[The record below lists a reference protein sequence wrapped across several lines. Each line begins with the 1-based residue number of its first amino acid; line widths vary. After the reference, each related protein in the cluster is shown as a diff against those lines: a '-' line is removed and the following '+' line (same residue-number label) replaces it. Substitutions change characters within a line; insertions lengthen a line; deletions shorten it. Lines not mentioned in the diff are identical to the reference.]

1 MTRSA
6 RLLLVLTIMSGCDA
20 EQQRVE
26 EDDGGW
32 RSQTGYTSA
41 MLYRLREISE
51 LQSSES
57 ERGKP
62 VDTRVWATVLRQ
74 TVWEFNV
81 ESANM
86 CAKGLY
92 TKQSCL
98 PARDPSWLTEAQ
110 DTSPTEKEL
119 GRRADWVNAHVQRL
133 WDGVCEDFKVS
144 HPKPEDYMGYCSI
157 E

>member
-1 MTRSA
+1 MIRSA
-6 RLLLVLTIMSGCDA
+6 RVLLVLTILSGCAA

-26 EDDGGW
+26 DDDGGW
-32 RSQTGYTSA
+32 RSETGYASA
-41 MLYRLREISE
+41 MLYRLREINA

-57 ERGKP
+57 EGRKP
-62 VDTRVWATVLRQ
+62 VDTRAWATALRQ

-86 CAKGLY
+86 CARGLY
-92 TKQSCL
+92 TKRSCL
-98 PARDPSWLTEAQ
+98 PALDPPWLTETQ

-119 GRRADWVNAHVQRL
+119 ERRADWIFAHVQRL
-133 WDGVCEDFKVS
+133 WDGVCEDFKTS
-144 HPKPEDYMGYCSI
+144 HPDPGVYMGYCSI